1 MTLYEVLGVSPTAT
15 TAEITTAYKRLAM
28 QKHPDRGGDVGEFQ
42 AIQKAHEV
50 LTDAKKRE
58 HYDATGETESNQ
70 NHSSPVAIL
79 AVLFE
84 QLINKDISD
93 IVGTCRTVINNTMA
107 TARASIKEHEKRLAG
122 IEKKRARITRESQE
136 CILSGVLDSLKSKAE
151 RALAD
156 NIKTQEDGEAMLVL
170 LDEYE
175 MEVDGDSEAV
185 TQQTWFPSSWVTV

>member
-1 MTLYEVLGVSPTAT
+1 MTLYDVLGVSPTAT

-58 HYDATGETESNQ
+58 HYDATGETENTQ
-70 NHSSPVAIL
+70 DCTSPVTIL

-84 QLINKDISD
+84 QVINKDVSD
-93 IVGTCRTVINNTMA
+93 IVGTCRTVIHSTMA

-136 CILSGVLDSLKSKAE
+136 CVLSGVLDSLKNKTE
-151 RALAD
+151 HALAD
-156 NIKTQEDGEAMLVL
+156 SVKTHEDGEAMLL
-170 LDEYE
+170 LLGEYE
-175 MEVDGDSEAV
+175 MEVEPEAV
-185 TQQTWFPSSWVTV
+185 PQQTGFSSSWATA